1 MYLLQET
8 SRWVIEV
15 MAFNEMSKHTYCL
28 GARDGTL
35 SVAHDSAIERQ
46 RAAGDSSDDKHMFLL
61 HRII

>member
-1 MYLLQET
+1 
-8 SRWVIEV
+8 
-15 MAFNEMSKHTYCL
+15 MAFNEMSKHT

-46 RAAGDSSDDKHMFLL
+46 RAVGDSSDDKHMFLL

>member
-1 MYLLQET
+1 M
-8 SRWVIEV
+8 IEV